1 MSIGSE
7 YGVEEML
14 PYLILPS
21 SKSIIKDFCT
31 IQVEY

>member
-14 PYLILPS
+14 PYFYIVDS
-21 SKSIIKDFCT
+21 SDQTLASKHA
-31 IQVEY
+31 